1 MDEHSPQVA
10 ALQEKLNASDDA
22 LASFK
27 NDPGPL
33 LAEHGIELTPEEHQN
48 LKRQLAAKDHDA
60 LKNTVSNSN
69 WRMMVSEK
77 P

>member
-33 LAEHGIELTPEEHQN
+33 LAEHNIELTPQEHQN
-48 LKRQLAAKDHDA
+48 LKRHLAANDQVA
-60 LKNTVSNSN
+60 LKNTLSNSN
-69 WRMMVSEK
+69 WRTMVSEK